1 MATRLLVF
9 QSTLPHGERPG
20 YNRLRAVESYFNPR
34 SRTGSDRGAV
44 LCIVP
49 PDYFNPRSRTG
60 SDVVVN
66 IIVAIGDVFQS
77 TLPHGERPSD
87 GCKVGLIAA
96 ISIHAPA
103 RGATFVNPCC
113 LLQFREFQSTLPH
126 GERLR
131 RTNRRHN
138 NRHISIHAP
147 ARGATGGL
155 YLHTSHGDISIHAP
169 ARGATAKMN
178 KISCATWWSNGI
190 IAHFYSAEC

>member
-1 MATRLLVF
+1 MPLFRQRQMNSHFNPRSRTGSDWLLVVMATRLLVF

-103 RGATFVNPCC
+103 RGATKETPVAVPGT
-113 LLQFREFQSTLPH
+113 LFQSTLPH
-126 GERLR
+126 GERPTTTR
-131 RTNRRHN
+131 DA
-138 NRHISIHAP
+138 AP
-147 ARGATGGL
+147 VV
-155 YLHTSHGDISIHAP
+155 
-169 ARGATAKMN
+169 
-178 KISCATWWSNGI
+178 
-190 IAHFYSAEC
+190 